1 MAQGSRDQGA
11 ETACCSMDRSPPPL
25 RHSFPVGKTEGLR
38 YHGARRWWG
47 VGAVHGADCPVPRPE
62 GRPVG
67 THRNRTIPER
77 RGEVELA
84 LLVPPSAQKG
94 RRLPWLLFLWT
105 RGWYTALPWGDLARG
120 LFLYSWRT
128 KNSFDRFKG
137 LCPGLNSIP
146 PNSRP
151 FHNLR
156 TGPYLETRSLRM

>member
-11 ETACCSMDRSPPPL
+11 ETACCSVDRSPPPL
-25 RHSFPVGKTEGLR
+25 RHSFPVGKTKGWR
-38 YHGARRWWG
+38 CHGGWGVG

-94 RRLPWLLFLWT
+94 RRLPWLLFLW
-105 RGWYTALPWGDLARG
+105 GDLARG

-137 LCPGLNSIP
+137 LCPRLNSIP